1 MLTHIQEKLRGINM
15 QANQIPP
22 PPPQTPPLT
31 PPRRSRKKL
40 WIVIGLVAVIG
51 VALVAVVFLANPSFF
66 ALGET
71 IPLTFSYNAGEKM
84 TYSIT
89 MNLEGLGQN
98 VKQTG
103 TETIEVLKVEGDTF
117 TIKTTVD
124 TESSPSTSYTI
135 TIDKTGRI
143 TDYGNLPESTKQQL
157 QSFSF
162 LPGYGGSFPKQE
174 AKVGDSW
181 QIPLDTVVSSVGI
194 QGTVN
199 CKISEV
205 KSLTV
210 PAGTYNVFK
219 LEITIDNAKAST
231 SSYGVDVDV
240 TMNANGYVYLEKGT
254 GRTIELQFEET
265 VNAVSS
271 SEEQAQN
278 MKIGME
284 MQLTNLVR

>member
-1 MLTHIQEKLRGINM
+1 M
-15 QANQIPP
+15 QASQIPP

-31 PPRRSRKKL
+31 PDQSGLQPPRRSKKTL
-40 WIVIGLVAVIG
+40 WIVIGLVAIIG

-66 ALGET
+66 AFGET

-117 TIKTTVD
+117 TLKTTAD
-124 TESSPSTSYTI
+124 MESSPSTSYTM
-135 TIDKTGRI
+135 TMDKTGRI
-143 TDYGNLPESTKQQL
+143 TDYGNLPESTKQSIE
-157 QSFSF
+157 SFSF

-174 AKVGDSW
+174 AKVGDNW
-181 QIPLDTVVSSVGI
+181 QIPLDTVVSSVAI
-194 QGTVN
+194 QGSVN

-219 LEITIDNAKAST
+219 LEISIDNAKAST
-231 SSYGVDVDV
+231 SSYGVNIDM

-271 SEEQAQN
+271 SQEQAQN
-278 MKIGME
+278 MKLGMQ
-284 MQLTNLVR
+284 MQLTEFTR